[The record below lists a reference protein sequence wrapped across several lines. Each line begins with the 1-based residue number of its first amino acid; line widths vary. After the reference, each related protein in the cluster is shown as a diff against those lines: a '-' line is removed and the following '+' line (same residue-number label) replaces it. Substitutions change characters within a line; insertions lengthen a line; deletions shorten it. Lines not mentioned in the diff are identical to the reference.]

1 MMNKRGTTLVELL
14 VSVTIIAVLSGL
26 VLNAVQSTR
35 KSADYVV
42 HLNWLRQRKLDNAPY
57 SKTLKIVFIGN
68 SHTYFSD
75 IPGVIVE
82 FAKTVGVEIKTKVV
96 AVGGQSLEGH
106 WSGPD
111 AQNAIT
117 SELSNFVVLQDISQR
132 PYTEPDLY
140 QEYAK
145 KFCNLIDNKSVPILY
160 LVWAHKTN
168 LWVQGSL
175 TAQAVQA
182 MKDNTYSEVCFVGE
196 AWKIVRNE
204 KPDLE
209 LFLDEVHENPT
220 GAYLTACVFHS
231 IIHRLDPKGLPCEV
245 TTESGST
252 VSVSPELANY
262 FQTIAW
268 QVSEKYRK
276 KYKAYYLK

>member
-26 VLNAVQSTR
+26 VLSAVQATR
-35 KSADYVV
+35 KSAGYVV

-57 SKTLKIVFIGN
+57 RKTLKMVFIGN
-68 SHTYFSD
+68 SHTYTSD

-82 FAKTVGVEIKTKVV
+82 FAKTVGVDIQTKVV

-106 WSGPD
+106 WNGPD

-117 SELSNFVVLQDISQR
+117 SEWSDFVVLQEKSHG
-132 PYTEPDLY
+132 PYDNPELY
-140 QEYAK
+140 HEYVN
-145 KFCNLIDNKSVPILY
+145 KFCDLINNDSVPILY
-160 LVWAHKTN
+160 LVWADKSS
-168 LWVQGSL
+168 LWIQGSL
-175 TAQAVQA
+175 TEQVVQA

-204 KPDLE
+204 KPDLD
-209 LFLDEVHENPT
+209 LFLDITHENPT

-262 FQTIAW
+262 FQTVAW